1 MLNELAKEIHENA
14 KAHGWWDDNRT
25 FPEIVALDHS
35 ELSEALEEYRNAR
48 PMVYCENPDCRILQ
62 NRGTTEDTCCN
73 VCGFMAGKAKPEG
86 IATEMADCII
96 RILDWAVA
104 EGIDMD
110 AIILAKMDYNKTR
123 PYWMRTHRQKW
134 TLLNGRIIRRL

>member
-35 ELSEALEEYRNAR
+35 ELSQALEEYRNAR
-48 PMVYCENPDCRILQ
+48 PMVYCANLDCGILQ

-86 IATEMADCII
+86 IAVEMADCMI
-96 RILDWAVA
+96 RVLDWFGK
-104 EGIDMD
+104 EGLDAD
-110 AIILAKMDYNKTR
+110 AILRAKMEYNKTR
-123 PYWMRTHRQKW
+123 PYTHGGKVC
-134 TLLNGRIIRRL
+134 